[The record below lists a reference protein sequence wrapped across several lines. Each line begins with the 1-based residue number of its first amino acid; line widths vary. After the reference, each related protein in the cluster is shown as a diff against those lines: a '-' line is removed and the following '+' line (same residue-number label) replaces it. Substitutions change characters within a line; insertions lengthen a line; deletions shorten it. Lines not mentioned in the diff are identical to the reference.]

1 MKLNI
6 LSENLITIINKTLDN
21 QDLVKLV
28 NYNDVNPF
36 VKPTVTNPQSLI
48 RVKIFP
54 YPYSG
59 TLTDEQTQIRVYYGK
74 CDIDYLEDTP
84 VLWDIVTH
92 NDLYLIKNSSNQ
104 NLLRPYEIAKRI
116 IQQFDKV
123 FVGTVGNLDFRDAIP
138 FTIDTNY
145 QMLRLVAKMMTFQK

>member
-6 LSENLITIINKTLDN
+6 LSENLITIINKTLEN

-36 VKPTVTNPQSLI
+36 IQPVVASPQSLI
-48 RVKIFP
+48 RVKVFP

-74 CDIDYLEDTP
+74 CDIDHIENTP

-92 NDLYLIKNSSNQ
+92 NNLYLIKNSNNQ

-116 IQQFDKV
+116 TQQFDKTP
-123 FVGTVGNLDFRDAIP
+123 VGTVGVLNFKDAIP

-145 QMLRLVAKMMTFQK
+145 QMIRLIANMTTLGK